1 MRELKRNLKDIE
13 SEYVV
18 SKKSLLGLA
27 LERGSVNEVKPK
39 DIEGSV
45 GVVFGYGGDIFGPL
59 RVLAG
64 VAKSSG
70 ALVLS
75 SGMDLDGKKMISK
88 EELVEWSNIP
98 SREVLLGQTV
108 RMIGYPL
115 WGLAVVLSQ
124 IKK

>member
-1 MRELKRNLKDIE
+1 
-13 SEYVV
+13 
-18 SKKSLLGLA
+18 
-27 LERGSVNEVKPK
+27 
-39 DIEGSV
+39 
-45 GVVFGYGGDIFGPL
+45 
-59 RVLAG
+59 
-64 VAKSSG
+64 
-70 ALVLS
+70 
-75 SGMDLDGKKMISK
+75 MISK